1 MNMGGGWVVEID
13 IRKYFESIAHDRLR
27 EVVRQRVIDGVLLR
41 LVGKWLN
48 AGVLEDGELSTPSAE
63 TAPGGGSLPRIG
75 DKLPHSCPHGMCGAH
90 GRSPPT
96 RPAAPLPHRAE
107 AALGFCG
114 AENSD

>member
-48 AGVLEDGELSTPSAE
+48 AGVLEDGELSTPSAGGARGGE
-63 TAPGGGSLPRIG
+63 IFPPMWHTFPPKRVDPWCEAGGGSPPQGRG
-75 DKLPHSCPHGMCGAH
+75 RADPH
-90 GRSPPT
+90 
-96 RPAAPLPHRAE
+96 AAPACLPVA
-107 AALGFCG
+107 
-114 AENSD
+114 